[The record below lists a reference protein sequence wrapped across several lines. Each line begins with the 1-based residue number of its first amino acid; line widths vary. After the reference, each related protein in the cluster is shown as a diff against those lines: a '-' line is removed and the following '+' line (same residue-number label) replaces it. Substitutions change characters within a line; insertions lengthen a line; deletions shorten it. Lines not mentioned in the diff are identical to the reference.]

1 MPTKKGMKGQR
12 NIPILHDEVKQRHTI
27 VLTPTIWGKLRT
39 MANAKG
45 MSISEIIEEW
55 VRETTG

>member
-1 MPTKKGMKGQR
+1 MKGQR

-27 VLTPTIWGKLRT
+27 VLTPTVWGKLRT